1 MENIEIEFKNLLTE
15 QEYTRIYDYYK
26 LSNCPDI
33 LNVNYYYDTKN
44 YELKNNNCAFRIR
57 ISNLLIEMTLKIKS
71 YKGNLEINFPVS
83 SEKIPETI
91 ALENLPLE
99 IQGKLK
105 LFEIKDELKLINKI
119 ETIRKELKL
128 EKGLLVL
135 DKTTYI
141 NNIEDYELEFEVS
154 DYLEG
159 KKEFLSIL
167 NNLSLE
173 RKKALPKIAR
183 AEYYK
188 KNGK

>member
-33 LNVNYYYDTKN
+33 LNVNHYYDTKN

-57 ISNLLIEMTLKIKS
+57 ISNLLREMTLKIKRD
-71 YKGNLEINFPVS
+71 KGNLEINVPVS
-83 SEKIPETI
+83 SEKIPEI
-91 ALENLPLE
+91 ISLENLPLE
-99 IQGKLK
+99 IQEKLK
-105 LFEIKDELKLINKI
+105 LFKIKDELKLINKI

-141 NNIEDYELEFEVS
+141 NNIEDYELEFEVF

-173 RKKALPKIAR
+173 RKKAIPKIAR
-183 AEYYK
+183 AEHYK
-188 KNGK
+188 KNIQ

>member
-15 QEYTRIYDYYK
+15 QEYARIYDYYK
-26 LSNCPDI
+26 LSDCPDI

-57 ISNLLIEMTLKIKS
+57 ISNLLKEMTLKIKHD
-71 YKGNLEINFPVS
+71 KGNLEINFSVS

-91 ALENLPLE
+91 AFEDLPVD
-99 IQGKLK
+99 IQEKFKSLK
-105 LFEIKDELKLINKI
+105 IKDELKLINKI

-128 EKGLLVL
+128 MNGLLVL

-154 DYLEG
+154 DYVKG
-159 KKEFLSIL
+159 KQEFFSIL
-167 NNLSLE
+167 NNLSVG

-188 KNGK
+188 KNSK